1 MVDEQK
7 KLKKV
12 LDDIQEKLTH
22 YPSIVDEDPNQDEYY
37 LVVLPLTKSEMK
49 ALEKLI
55 SSHI

>member
-1 MVDEQK
+1 MDEQK

-55 SSHI
+55 YSHI

>member
-1 MVDEQK
+1 MDEQK

-12 LDDIQEKLTH
+12 LDYIQEKLTH
-22 YPSIVDEDPNQDEYY
+22 YPSIVDEDPNQDKYY
-37 LVVLPLTKSEMK
+37 LEILPLTKSEMQ